1 MRVEFKQKLVI
12 KWNLYVVV
20 LYCLDKISKFMS
32 LRKNKNLTENNEK
45 YLIQKN
51 LSTNLNYKV
60 KISVL
65 DFKIRKKNLKQH
77 FFKVLYFCLL
87 GENNYTK

>member
-1 MRVEFKQKLVI
+1 
-12 KWNLYVVV
+12 
-20 LYCLDKISKFMS
+20 MS
-32 LRKNKNLTENNEK
+32 LRKNKNLTENNGK

-65 DFKIRKKNLKQH
+65 DFKIRKKKLKQH
-77 FFKVLYFCLL
+77 FLKVLYFCLL